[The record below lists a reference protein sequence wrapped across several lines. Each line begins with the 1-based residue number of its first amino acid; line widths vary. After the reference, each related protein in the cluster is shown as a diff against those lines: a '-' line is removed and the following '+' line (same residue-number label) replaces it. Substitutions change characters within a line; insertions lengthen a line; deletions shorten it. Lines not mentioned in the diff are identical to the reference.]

1 MAQRKH
7 EPGPPMDLANRRRQG
22 VRSLITFC
30 FLALVVWPYKASAQ
44 ICVSQAPRYALTSD
58 TVDWSIT
65 VGSGQGCVRGLR
77 SSNVVLERVTL
88 ATPPKSGNVQLVGPG
103 FRYTANTGFHGDD
116 SFSVEVRGFAGKV
129 RGTSTIRVAVSV
141 KE

>member
-1 MAQRKH
+1 MI
-7 EPGPPMDLANRRRQG
+7 
-22 VRSLITFC
+22 VFC
-30 FLALVVWPYKASAQ
+30 LLALAVSTYKASAQ
-44 ICVSQAPRYALTSD
+44 TCVTQAPRYALTSD

-77 SSNVVLERVTL
+77 WGNVVLERVTL
-88 ATPPKSGNVQLVGPG
+88 AIPPKSGNVQLVGPG
-103 FRYTANTGFHGDD
+103 FRYTANTGFHGED

-129 RGTSTIRVAVSV
+129 RGASTIRIAVSV